1 MAFNRIFDEE
11 IGRAAQ
17 LSCLNDGNIGDVD
30 TRGLALTET
39 PDELTDVVP
48 GIYDAFI
55 VGMNPS
61 ATVLLHVGRTDTE
74 PLDDPLTTPGRVT
87 MFPGSVVARIR
98 VMPGNKVLRARLLT
112 SGSETLYLVP
122 VVGL

>member
-1 MAFNRIFDEE
+1 MAFDRRFDEE

-17 LSCLNDGNIGDVD
+17 LSCLNDGAIGDVN
-30 TRGLALTET
+30 TRGLALTAT
-39 PDELTDVVP
+39 ADQLTDVDP

-55 VGMNPS
+55 AGMS
-61 ATVLLHVGRTDTE
+61 AAATVLLRVGRSATA

-98 VMPGNKVLRARLLT
+98 VMPGNKVVRARLLT
-112 SGSETLYLVP
+112 SGNETLYLVP